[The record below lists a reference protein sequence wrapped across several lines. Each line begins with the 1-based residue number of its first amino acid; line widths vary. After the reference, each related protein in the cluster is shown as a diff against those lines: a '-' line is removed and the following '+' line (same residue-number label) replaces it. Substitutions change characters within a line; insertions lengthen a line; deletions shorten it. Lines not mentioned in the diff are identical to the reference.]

1 MALRFGTDGV
11 RARADTVFTES
22 VVRALGHAAAGHLGA
37 DIIVIG
43 HDTRASG
50 EALSRALAEGFLEGG
65 VEVRQLGMAPTPAVA
80 HVAAADGIAGAVVSA
95 SHNPWTDNGVKLFA
109 AGGHKL
115 DDAAQVE
122 LQASWDETPGLDA
135 SGRAVPE
142 PASDGR
148 WVEAVAS
155 SVDVGALVGLTLVV
169 DCAHGAMST
178 VAPAVLERLGAEV
191 TVLNATPDGRNINHL
206 CGSMHPEGLQR
217 AVVDAG
223 ADAGLAFDGD
233 GDRVVAVGAD
243 GTLLDGDHLL
253 AACGIDLHGRGLL
266 ADDTVVGTVMA
277 NLGLRL
283 AFGACGISFHET
295 AVGDRYVLE
304 ALEANGWT
312 LGGEQSGHLI
322 FRHLATTGDG
332 LLAGIQALDAAR
344 RRGRTLGEW
353 TTELLVKVPQV
364 LRAVA
369 VEGSGETVVE
379 AMADDIATTAD
390 LLGDEGRVVVR
401 PSGTESVVRVMVEAL
416 DAELA
421 RKLADEL
428 CATAQRTAERD
439 AGSSQG

>member
-11 RARADTVFTES
+11 RARADTVLTES
-22 VVRALGHAAAGHLGA
+22 VVRALGRAAAGQLGA
-37 DIIVIG
+37 DVVVIG

-80 HVAAADGIAGAVVSA
+80 HAAAVDGIAGAVVSG

-142 PASDGR
+142 PVSDDR
-148 WVEAVAS
+148 WAEAVAS
-155 SVDVGALVGLTLVV
+155 SVDAGALVGLALVV

-178 VAPAVLERLGAEV
+178 VAPVVLERLGAEV

-233 GDRVVAVGAD
+233 GDRVAAVGAD
-243 GTLLDGDHLL
+243 GVLLDGDHLL
-253 AACGIDLHGRGLL
+253 AACGIDLHERGLL

-277 NLGLRL
+277 NLGLRR

-353 TTELLVKVPQV
+353 ATELVVKAPQV

-379 AMADDIATTAD
+379 AMADDIATAGD

-421 RKLADEL
+421 RRLADEL
-428 CATAQRTAERD
+428 CAAAQRIAGRD
-439 AGSSQG
+439 AGSPQG

>member
-11 RARADTVFTES
+11 RARADTVLTES
-22 VVRALGHAAAGHLGA
+22 VVRALGRAAAGQLGA
-37 DIIVIG
+37 DVVVIG

-80 HVAAADGIAGAVVSA
+80 HAAAVDGIAGAVVSG

-122 LQASWDETPGLDA
+122 LQASWDETPSLDA
-135 SGRAVPE
+135 SGRAMPE
-142 PASDGR
+142 PVSDDR
-148 WVEAVAS
+148 WAEAVAS
-155 SVDVGALVGLTLVV
+155 SVDAGALVGLALVV

-178 VAPAVLERLGAEV
+178 VAPVVLERLGAEV

-243 GTLLDGDHLL
+243 GALLDGDHLL
-253 AACGIDLHGRGLL
+253 AASGIDLHERGLL

-277 NLGLRL
+277 NLGLRR

-353 TTELLVKVPQV
+353 TTELVVKAPQV

-369 VEGSGETVVE
+369 VEGSGEMVVE
-379 AMADDIATTAD
+379 AMADDIATAAD

-421 RKLADEL
+421 RRLADEL
-428 CATAQRTAERD
+428 CVAAQRTAGRD
-439 AGSSQG
+439 AGSPQG

>member
-11 RARADTVFTES
+11 RARADTVLTES
-22 VVRALGHAAAGHLGA
+22 VVRALGRAAAGQLGA
-37 DIIVIG
+37 DVVVIG

-80 HVAAADGIAGAVVSA
+80 HAAAVDGIAGAVVSG

-142 PASDGR
+142 PVSDDR
-148 WVEAVAS
+148 WAEAVAS
-155 SVDVGALVGLTLVV
+155 SVDAGALVGLALVV

-178 VAPAVLERLGAEV
+178 VAPVVLERLGAEV

-233 GDRVVAVGAD
+233 GDRVAAVGAD
-243 GTLLDGDHLL
+243 GVLLDGDHLL
-253 AACGIDLHGRGLL
+253 AACGIDLHERGLL
-266 ADDTVVGTVMA
+266 VDDTVVGTVMA
-277 NLGLRL
+277 NLGLRR

-353 TTELLVKVPQV
+353 TTELVVKAPQV

-379 AMADDIATTAD
+379 AMVDDIATAGD

-421 RKLADEL
+421 RRLADEL
-428 CATAQRTAERD
+428 CAAAQRIAGRD
-439 AGSSQG
+439 AGSPQG

>member
-11 RARADTVFTES
+11 RARADTVLTES
-22 VVRALGHAAAGHLGA
+22 VVRALGRAAAGQLGA
-37 DIIVIG
+37 DVVVIG

-80 HVAAADGIAGAVVSA
+80 HAAAVDGIAGAVVSG

-142 PASDGR
+142 PVSDDR
-148 WVEAVAS
+148 WAEAVAS
-155 SVDVGALVGLTLVV
+155 SVDAGALVGLALVV

-178 VAPAVLERLGAEV
+178 VAPVVLERLGAEV

-233 GDRVVAVGAD
+233 GDRVAAVGAD
-243 GTLLDGDHLL
+243 GVLLDGDHLL
-253 AACGIDLHGRGLL
+253 AACGIDLHERGLL

-277 NLGLRL
+277 NLGLRR

-353 TTELLVKVPQV
+353 TTELVVKAPQV

-379 AMADDIATTAD
+379 AMVDDIATAGD

-421 RKLADEL
+421 RRLADEL
-428 CATAQRTAERD
+428 CAAAQRIAGRD
-439 AGSSQG
+439 AGSPQG

>member
-11 RARADTVFTES
+11 RARADTVLTES
-22 VVRALGHAAAGHLGA
+22 VVRALGRAAAGQLGA
-37 DIIVIG
+37 DVVVIG

-80 HVAAADGIAGAVVSA
+80 HAAAVDGIAGAVVSG

-142 PASDGR
+142 PVSDDR
-148 WVEAVAS
+148 WAEAVAS
-155 SVDVGALVGLTLVV
+155 SVDAGALVGLALVV

-178 VAPAVLERLGAEV
+178 VAPVVLERLGAEV

-233 GDRVVAVGAD
+233 GDRVAAVGAD
-243 GTLLDGDHLL
+243 GVLLDGDHLL
-253 AACGIDLHGRGLL
+253 AACGIDLHQRGIL

-277 NLGLRL
+277 NHGLR
-283 AFGACGISFHET
+283 GAVGISFHET

-353 TTELLVKVPQV
+353 TTELVVKAPQV

-369 VEGSGETVVE
+369 VEGSGEMVVE
-379 AMADDIATTAD
+379 AMADDIATAGD

-421 RKLADEL
+421 RRLADEL
-428 CATAQRTAERD
+428 CAAAQRTAGRD
-439 AGSSQG
+439 AGSPQG

>member
-11 RARADTVFTES
+11 RARADTVLTES
-22 VVRALGHAAAGHLGA
+22 VVRALGRAAAGQLGA
-37 DIIVIG
+37 DVVVIG

-80 HVAAADGIAGAVVSA
+80 HAAAVDGIAGAVVSG

-142 PASDGR
+142 PVSDDR
-148 WVEAVAS
+148 WAEAVAS
-155 SVDVGALVGLTLVV
+155 SVDAGALVGLALVV

-178 VAPAVLERLGAEV
+178 VAPVVLEHLGAEV

-233 GDRVVAVGAD
+233 GDRVAAVGAD
-243 GTLLDGDHLL
+243 GALLDGDHLL
-253 AACGIDLHGRGLL
+253 AACGIDLHERGLL

-277 NLGLRL
+277 NLGLRR

-353 TTELLVKVPQV
+353 ATELVLKAPQV

-369 VEGSGETVVE
+369 VEGSGEMVVE
-379 AMADDIATTAD
+379 AMADDIATAAD

-421 RKLADEL
+421 RRLADEL
-428 CATAQRTAERD
+428 CVAAQRTAGRD
-439 AGSSQG
+439 AGSPQG

>member
-11 RARADTVFTES
+11 RARADTVLTES
-22 VVRALGHAAAGHLGA
+22 VVRALGRAAAGQLGA
-37 DIIVIG
+37 DVVVIG

-80 HVAAADGIAGAVVSA
+80 HAAAVDGIAGAVVSG

-122 LQASWDETPGLDA
+122 LQASWDETPSLDA
-135 SGRAVPE
+135 SGRAMPE
-142 PASDGR
+142 PVSDDR
-148 WVEAVAS
+148 WAEAVAS
-155 SVDVGALVGLTLVV
+155 SVDAGALVGLALVV

-178 VAPAVLERLGAEV
+178 VAPVVLERLGAEV

-206 CGSMHPEGLQR
+206 CGSMHPEGLQQ

-243 GTLLDGDHLL
+243 GALLDGDHLL
-253 AACGIDLHGRGLL
+253 AASGIDLHERGLL

-277 NLGLRL
+277 NLGLRR
-283 AFGACGISFHET
+283 AFSACGISFHET

-344 RRGRTLGEW
+344 RRGRTLGAW
-353 TTELLVKVPQV
+353 TTELVVKAPQV

-369 VEGSGETVVE
+369 VEGSGEMVVE
-379 AMADDIATTAD
+379 AMADDIATAAD

-421 RKLADEL
+421 RRLADEL
-428 CATAQRTAERD
+428 CVAAQRTAGRD
-439 AGSSQG
+439 AGSPQG

>member
-37 DIIVIG
+37 DIVVIG

-148 WVEAVAS
+148 WAEAVAS

-233 GDRVVAVGAD
+233 GDRGVAVGAD

-253 AACGIDLHGRGLL
+253 AACGIDLHERGLL

-277 NLGLRL
+277 NLGLRR
-283 AFGACGISFHET
+283 AFGACGISFHEP

-353 TTELLVKVPQV
+353 TTELVVKAPQV

-421 RKLADEL
+421 RRLADEL

-439 AGSSQG
+439 AGSSRG

>member
-11 RARADTVFTES
+11 RARADTVLTES
-22 VVRALGHAAAGHLGA
+22 VVRALGRAAAGQLGA
-37 DIIVIG
+37 DVVVIG

-80 HVAAADGIAGAVVSA
+80 HAAAVDGIAGAVVSG

-142 PASDGR
+142 PVSDDR
-148 WVEAVAS
+148 WAEAVAS
-155 SVDVGALVGLTLVV
+155 SVDAGALVGLALVV

-178 VAPAVLERLGAEV
+178 VAPVVLEHLGAEV

-233 GDRVVAVGAD
+233 GDRVAAVGAD
-243 GTLLDGDHLL
+243 GALLDGDHLL
-253 AACGIDLHGRGLL
+253 AACGIDLHERGLL

-277 NLGLRL
+277 NLGLRR

-353 TTELLVKVPQV
+353 ATELVVKAPQV

-369 VEGSGETVVE
+369 VEGSGEMVVE
-379 AMADDIATTAD
+379 AMADDIATAVD

-421 RKLADEL
+421 RRLADKL
-428 CATAQRTAERD
+428 CVAAQRTAGRD
-439 AGSSQG
+439 AGSPQG

>member
-11 RARADTVFTES
+11 RARADTVLTES
-22 VVRALGHAAAGHLGA
+22 VVRALGRAAAGQLGA
-37 DIIVIG
+37 DVVVIG

-80 HVAAADGIAGAVVSA
+80 HAAAVDGIAGAVVSG

-142 PASDGR
+142 PVSDDR
-148 WVEAVAS
+148 WAEAVAS
-155 SVDVGALVGLTLVV
+155 SVDAGALVGLALVV

-178 VAPAVLERLGAEV
+178 VAPVVLEHLGAEV

-233 GDRVVAVGAD
+233 GDRVAAVGAD
-243 GTLLDGDHLL
+243 GALLDGDHLL
-253 AACGIDLHGRGLL
+253 AACGIDLHERGLL

-277 NLGLRL
+277 NLGLRR

-353 TTELLVKVPQV
+353 TTELVVKAPQV

-369 VEGSGETVVE
+369 VEGSGEMVVE
-379 AMADDIATTAD
+379 AMADDIATAGD

-416 DAELA
+416 DAELV
-421 RKLADEL
+421 RRLADQL
-428 CATAQRTAERD
+428 CAAAQRTAGRD
-439 AGSSQG
+439 AGSPQG

>member
-11 RARADTVFTES
+11 RARADTVLTES
-22 VVRALGHAAAGHLGA
+22 VVRALGRAAAGQLGA
-37 DIIVIG
+37 DVVVIG

-80 HVAAADGIAGAVVSA
+80 HAAAVDGIAGAVVSG

-142 PASDGR
+142 PVSDDR
-148 WVEAVAS
+148 WAEAVAS
-155 SVDVGALVGLTLVV
+155 SVDAGALVGLALVV

-178 VAPAVLERLGAEV
+178 VAPVVLERLGAEV

-233 GDRVVAVGAD
+233 GDRVAAVGAD
-243 GTLLDGDHLL
+243 GVLLDGDHLL
-253 AACGIDLHGRGLL
+253 AACGIDLHERGLL

-277 NLGLRL
+277 NLGLRR

-353 TTELLVKVPQV
+353 ATELVVKAPQV

-369 VEGSGETVVE
+369 VEGSGEMVVE
-379 AMADDIATTAD
+379 AMADDIATAGD

-421 RKLADEL
+421 RRLADEL
-428 CATAQRTAERD
+428 CAAAQRTAGRD
-439 AGSSQG
+439 AGSPQG

>member
-11 RARADTVFTES
+11 RARADTVLTES
-22 VVRALGHAAAGHLGA
+22 VVRALGRAAAGQLGA
-37 DIIVIG
+37 DVVVIG

-80 HVAAADGIAGAVVSA
+80 HAAAVDGIAGAVVSG

-135 SGRAVPE
+135 SGRAMPE
-142 PASDGR
+142 PVSDDR
-148 WVEAVAS
+148 WAEAVAS
-155 SVDVGALVGLTLVV
+155 SVDAGALVGLALVV

-178 VAPAVLERLGAEV
+178 VAPVVLERLGAEV

-233 GDRVVAVGAD
+233 GDRVAAVGAD
-243 GTLLDGDHLL
+243 GVLLDGDHLL
-253 AACGIDLHGRGLL
+253 AACGIDLHERGLL

-277 NLGLRL
+277 NLGLRR

-353 TTELLVKVPQV
+353 TTELVVKAPQV

-369 VEGSGETVVE
+369 VEGSGEMVVE
-379 AMADDIATTAD
+379 AMADDIATAGD

-421 RKLADEL
+421 RRLADEL
-428 CATAQRTAERD
+428 CAAAQRTAGRD
-439 AGSSQG
+439 ADSPQG

>member
-1 MALRFGTDGV
+1 MALRVGTDGD
-11 RARADTVFTES
+11 RARADTVLTES
-22 VVRALGHAAAGHLGA
+22 VVRALGRAAAGQLGA
-37 DIIVIG
+37 DVVVIG

-80 HVAAADGIAGAVVSA
+80 HAAAVDGIAGAVVSG

-142 PASDGR
+142 PVSDDR
-148 WVEAVAS
+148 WAEAVAS
-155 SVDVGALVGLTLVV
+155 SVDAGALVGLALVV

-178 VAPAVLERLGAEV
+178 VAPVVLEHLGAEV

-233 GDRVVAVGAD
+233 GDRVAAVGAD
-243 GTLLDGDHLL
+243 GALLDGDHLL
-253 AACGIDLHGRGLL
+253 AACGIDLHERGLL
-266 ADDTVVGTVMA
+266 ADDTVVGTIMA
-277 NLGLRL
+277 NLGLRR

-353 TTELLVKVPQV
+353 ATELVVKAPQV

-369 VEGSGETVVE
+369 VEGSGEMVVE
-379 AMADDIATTAD
+379 AMADDIATAGD

-421 RKLADEL
+421 RRLADEL
-428 CATAQRTAERD
+428 CAAAQRIAGRD
-439 AGSSQG
+439 AGSPQG

>member
-11 RARADTVFTES
+11 RARADTVLTES
-22 VVRALGHAAAGHLGA
+22 VVRALGRAAAGQLGA
-37 DIIVIG
+37 DVVVIG

-80 HVAAADGIAGAVVSA
+80 HAAAVDGIAGAVVSG

-135 SGRAVPE
+135 SGRAMPE
-142 PASDGR
+142 PVSDDR
-148 WVEAVAS
+148 WAEAVAS
-155 SVDVGALVGLTLVV
+155 SVDAGALVGLALVV

-178 VAPAVLERLGAEV
+178 VAPVVLERLGAEV

-233 GDRVVAVGAD
+233 GDRVAAVGAD
-243 GTLLDGDHLL
+243 GVLLDGDHLL
-253 AACGIDLHGRGLL
+253 AACGIDLHERGLL

-277 NLGLRL
+277 NLGLRR

-353 TTELLVKVPQV
+353 TTELVVKAPQV

-369 VEGSGETVVE
+369 VEGSGEMVVE
-379 AMADDIATTAD
+379 AMADDIATAGD

-421 RKLADEL
+421 RRLADEL
-428 CATAQRTAERD
+428 CAAAQRTAGRD
-439 AGSSQG
+439 AGSPQG

>member
-11 RARADTVFTES
+11 RARADTVLTES
-22 VVRALGHAAAGHLGA
+22 VVRALGRAAAGQLGA
-37 DIIVIG
+37 DVVVIG

-80 HVAAADGIAGAVVSA
+80 HAAAVDGIAGAVVSG

-142 PASDGR
+142 PVSDDR
-148 WVEAVAS
+148 WAEAVAS
-155 SVDVGALVGLTLVV
+155 SVDAGALVGLALVV

-178 VAPAVLERLGAEV
+178 VAPVVLEHLGAEV

-233 GDRVVAVGAD
+233 GDRVVAVGSD
-243 GTLLDGDHLL
+243 GALLDGDHLL
-253 AACGIDLHGRGLL
+253 AACGIDLHERGLL

-277 NLGLRL
+277 NLGLRR

-353 TTELLVKVPQV
+353 ATELVVKAPQV

-369 VEGSGETVVE
+369 VEGSGEMVVE
-379 AMADDIATTAD
+379 AMADDIATAGD

-421 RKLADEL
+421 RRLADEL
-428 CATAQRTAERD
+428 CAAAQRIAGRD
-439 AGSSQG
+439 AGSPQG

>member
-11 RARADTVFTES
+11 RARADTVLTES
-22 VVRALGHAAAGHLGA
+22 VVRALGRAAAGQLGA
-37 DIIVIG
+37 DVVVIG

-50 EALSRALAEGFLEGG
+50 EALARALAEGFLEGG

-80 HVAAADGIAGAVVSA
+80 HAAAVDGIAGAVVSG

-148 WVEAVAS
+148 WAEAVAS

-233 GDRVVAVGAD
+233 GDRVAAVGAD
-243 GTLLDGDHLL
+243 GALLDGDHLL
-253 AACGIDLHGRGLL
+253 AACGIDLHERGLL

-277 NLGLRL
+277 NLGLRR

-344 RRGRTLGEW
+344 RRGRTLGAW
-353 TTELLVKVPQV
+353 TTELVVKAPQV

-369 VEGSGETVVE
+369 VEGSGEMVVE
-379 AMADDIATTAD
+379 AMADDIATAVD

-421 RKLADEL
+421 RRLADEL
-428 CATAQRTAERD
+428 CVAAQRTAGRD
-439 AGSSQG
+439 AGSPHG

>member
-11 RARADTVFTES
+11 RARADTVLTES
-22 VVRALGHAAAGHLGA
+22 VVRALGRAAAGQLGA
-37 DIIVIG
+37 DVVVIG

-80 HVAAADGIAGAVVSA
+80 HAAAVDGIAGAVVSG

-122 LQASWDETPGLDA
+122 LQASWDETPSLDA
-135 SGRAVPE
+135 SGRAMPE
-142 PASDGR
+142 PVSDDR
-148 WVEAVAS
+148 WAEAVAS
-155 SVDVGALVGLTLVV
+155 SVDAGALVGLALVV

-178 VAPAVLERLGAEV
+178 VAPVVLERLGAEV

-206 CGSMHPEGLQR
+206 CGSMHPEGLQQ

-243 GTLLDGDHLL
+243 GALLDGDHLL
-253 AACGIDLHGRGLL
+253 AASGIDLHERGLL

-277 NLGLRL
+277 NLGLRR
-283 AFGACGISFHET
+283 AFSACGISFHET

-344 RRGRTLGEW
+344 RRGRTLGAW
-353 TTELLVKVPQV
+353 TTELVVKAPQV

-369 VEGSGETVVE
+369 VEGSGEMVVE
-379 AMADDIATTAD
+379 AMADDIATAVD

-421 RKLADEL
+421 RRLADEL
-428 CATAQRTAERD
+428 CVAAQRTAGRD
-439 AGSSQG
+439 AGSPQG

>member
-11 RARADTVFTES
+11 RARADTVLTES
-22 VVRALGHAAAGHLGA
+22 VVRALGRAAAGQLGA
-37 DIIVIG
+37 DVVVIG

-80 HVAAADGIAGAVVSA
+80 HAAAVDGIAGAVVSG

-142 PASDGR
+142 PVSDDR
-148 WVEAVAS
+148 WAEAVAS
-155 SVDVGALVGLTLVV
+155 SVDAGALVGLALVV

-178 VAPAVLERLGAEV
+178 VAPVVLERLGAEV

-233 GDRVVAVGAD
+233 GDRVAAVGAD
-243 GTLLDGDHLL
+243 GVLLDGDHLL
-253 AACGIDLHGRGLL
+253 AACGIDLHERGLL
-266 ADDTVVGTVMA
+266 VDDTVVGTVMA
-277 NLGLRL
+277 NLGLRR

-353 TTELLVKVPQV
+353 TTELVVKAPQV

-369 VEGSGETVVE
+369 VEGSGEMVVE
-379 AMADDIATTAD
+379 AMADDIATAGD

-421 RKLADEL
+421 RRLADEL
-428 CATAQRTAERD
+428 CAAAQRIAGRD
-439 AGSSQG
+439 AGSPQG

>member
-11 RARADTVFTES
+11 RARADTVLTES
-22 VVRALGHAAAGHLGA
+22 VVRALGRAAAGQLGA
-37 DIIVIG
+37 DVVVIG

-80 HVAAADGIAGAVVSA
+80 HAAAVDGIAGAVVSG

-135 SGRAVPE
+135 SGRAMPE
-142 PASDGR
+142 PVSDDR
-148 WVEAVAS
+148 WAEAVAS
-155 SVDVGALVGLTLVV
+155 SVDAGALVGLALVV

-178 VAPAVLERLGAEV
+178 VAPVVLERLGAEV

-233 GDRVVAVGAD
+233 GDRVAAVGAD
-243 GTLLDGDHLL
+243 GVLLDGDHLL
-253 AACGIDLHGRGLL
+253 AACGIDLHERGLL

-277 NLGLRL
+277 NLGLRR

-353 TTELLVKVPQV
+353 TTELVVKAPQV

-369 VEGSGETVVE
+369 VEGSGEMVVE
-379 AMADDIATTAD
+379 AMADDIATAGD

-421 RKLADEL
+421 HRLADEL
-428 CATAQRTAERD
+428 CAAAQRTAGRD
-439 AGSSQG
+439 AGSPQG

>member
-11 RARADTVFTES
+11 RARADTVLTES
-22 VVRALGHAAAGHLGA
+22 VVRALGRAAAGQLGA
-37 DIIVIG
+37 DVVVIG

-80 HVAAADGIAGAVVSA
+80 HAAAVDGIAGAVVSG

-142 PASDGR
+142 PVSDDR
-148 WVEAVAS
+148 WAEAVAS
-155 SVDVGALVGLTLVV
+155 SVDAGALVGLALVV

-178 VAPAVLERLGAEV
+178 VAPVVLEHLGAEV

-233 GDRVVAVGAD
+233 GDRVAAVGAD
-243 GTLLDGDHLL
+243 GALLDGDHLL
-253 AACGIDLHGRGLL
+253 AACGIDLHERGLL

-277 NLGLRL
+277 NLGLRR

-353 TTELLVKVPQV
+353 TTELVVKAPQV

-369 VEGSGETVVE
+369 VEGSGEMVVE
-379 AMADDIATTAD
+379 AMADDIATAGD

-421 RKLADEL
+421 RRLADEL
-428 CATAQRTAERD
+428 CAAAQRIAGRD
-439 AGSSQG
+439 AGSPQG

>member
-11 RARADTVFTES
+11 RARADTVLTES
-22 VVRALGHAAAGHLGA
+22 VVRALGRAAAGQLGA
-37 DIIVIG
+37 DVVVIG

-80 HVAAADGIAGAVVSA
+80 HAAAVDGIAGAVVSG

-135 SGRAVPE
+135 SGRAMPE
-142 PASDGR
+142 PVSDDR
-148 WVEAVAS
+148 WAEAVAS
-155 SVDVGALVGLTLVV
+155 SVDAGALVGLALVV

-178 VAPAVLERLGAEV
+178 VAPVVLERLGAEV

-233 GDRVVAVGAD
+233 GDRVAAVGAD
-243 GTLLDGDHLL
+243 GVLLDGDHLL
-253 AACGIDLHGRGLL
+253 AACGIDLHERGLL

-277 NLGLRL
+277 NLGLRR

-353 TTELLVKVPQV
+353 TTELVVKAPQV

-369 VEGSGETVVE
+369 VEGSGEMVVE
-379 AMADDIATTAD
+379 AMADDIATAGD

-421 RKLADEL
+421 HRLADEL
-428 CATAQRTAERD
+428 CVAAQRTAGRD
-439 AGSSQG
+439 AGSPQG

>member
-11 RARADTVFTES
+11 RARADTVLTES
-22 VVRALGHAAAGHLGA
+22 VVRALGRAAAGQLGA
-37 DIIVIG
+37 DVVVIG

-80 HVAAADGIAGAVVSA
+80 HAAAVDGIAGAVVSG
-95 SHNPWTDNGVKLFA
+95 SHHPWTDNGVKLFA

-135 SGRAVPE
+135 SGRAMPE
-142 PASDGR
+142 PVSDDR
-148 WVEAVAS
+148 WAEAVAS
-155 SVDVGALVGLTLVV
+155 SVDAGALGGLALVV

-178 VAPAVLERLGAEV
+178 VAPVVLERLGAEV

-233 GDRVVAVGAD
+233 GDRVAAVGAD
-243 GTLLDGDHLL
+243 GVLLDGDHLL
-253 AACGIDLHGRGLL
+253 AACGIDLHERGLL

-277 NLGLRL
+277 NLGLRR

-353 TTELLVKVPQV
+353 TTELVVKAPQV

-369 VEGSGETVVE
+369 VEGSGEMVVE
-379 AMADDIATTAD
+379 AMADDIATAGD

-421 RKLADEL
+421 QRLADEL
-428 CATAQRTAERD
+428 CAAAQRAAGRD
-439 AGSSQG
+439 ADSPQG

>member
-11 RARADTVFTES
+11 RARADTVLTES
-22 VVRALGHAAAGHLGA
+22 VVRALGRAAAGQLGA
-37 DIIVIG
+37 DIVVIG

-80 HVAAADGIAGAVVSA
+80 HAAAVDGIAGAVVSG

-142 PASDGR
+142 PVSDDR
-148 WVEAVAS
+148 WAEAVAS
-155 SVDVGALVGLTLVV
+155 SVDAGALVGLALVV

-178 VAPAVLERLGAEV
+178 VAPVVLEHLGAEV

-233 GDRVVAVGAD
+233 GDRVVAVGSD
-243 GTLLDGDHLL
+243 GALLDGDHLL
-253 AACGIDLHGRGLL
+253 AACGVDLHERGLL

-277 NLGLRL
+277 NLGLRR

-353 TTELLVKVPQV
+353 ATELVVKAPQV

-369 VEGSGETVVE
+369 VEGSGEMVVE
-379 AMADDIATTAD
+379 AMADDIATAGD

-421 RKLADEL
+421 RRLADEL
-428 CATAQRTAERD
+428 CAAAQRIAGRD
-439 AGSSQG
+439 AGSPQG

>member
-11 RARADTVFTES
+11 RARADTVLTES
-22 VVRALGHAAAGHLGA
+22 VVRALGRAAAGQLGA
-37 DIIVIG
+37 DVVVIG

-80 HVAAADGIAGAVVSA
+80 HAAAVDGIAGAVVSG

-135 SGRAVPE
+135 SGHAVPE
-142 PASDGR
+142 PVSDDR
-148 WVEAVAS
+148 WAEAVAS
-155 SVDVGALVGLTLVV
+155 SVDAGALVGLALVV

-178 VAPAVLERLGAEV
+178 VAPVVLERLGAEV

-206 CGSMHPEGLQR
+206 CGSMHPEGLQQ

-223 ADAGLAFDGD
+223 AEAGRAFDGD

-243 GTLLDGDHLL
+243 GALLDGAHLL
-253 AACGIDLHGRGLL
+253 AASGIDLHERGLL

-277 NLGLRL
+277 NLGLRR
-283 AFGACGISFHET
+283 AFSACGISFHET

-344 RRGRTLGEW
+344 RRGRTLGAW
-353 TTELLVKVPQV
+353 TTELVVKAPQV

-369 VEGSGETVVE
+369 VEGSGEMVVE
-379 AMADDIATTAD
+379 AMADDIATAAD

-421 RKLADEL
+421 RRLADEL
-428 CATAQRTAERD
+428 CVAAQRTAGRD
-439 AGSSQG
+439 AGSPQG

>member
-11 RARADTVFTES
+11 RARADTVLTES
-22 VVRALGHAAAGHLGA
+22 VVRALGRAAAGQLGA
-37 DIIVIG
+37 DVVVIG

-80 HVAAADGIAGAVVSA
+80 HAAAVDGIAGAVVSG

-142 PASDGR
+142 PVSDDR
-148 WVEAVAS
+148 WAEAVAS
-155 SVDVGALVGLTLVV
+155 SVDAGALVGLALVV

-178 VAPAVLERLGAEV
+178 VAPVVLEHLGAEV

-233 GDRVVAVGAD
+233 GDRVAAVGAD
-243 GTLLDGDHLL
+243 GALLDGDHLL
-253 AACGIDLHGRGLL
+253 AACGIDLHERGLL

-277 NLGLRL
+277 NLGLRR

-353 TTELLVKVPQV
+353 ATELVVKAPQV

-369 VEGSGETVVE
+369 VEGSGEMVVE
-379 AMADDIATTAD
+379 AMADDIATAGD

-416 DAELA
+416 DAELV
-421 RKLADEL
+421 RRLADQL
-428 CATAQRTAERD
+428 CAAAQRTAGRD
-439 AGSSQG
+439 AGSPQG

>member
-11 RARADTVFTES
+11 RARADTVLTES
-22 VVRALGHAAAGHLGA
+22 VVRALGRAAAGQLGA
-37 DIIVIG
+37 DVVVIG

-80 HVAAADGIAGAVVSA
+80 HAAAVDGIAGAVVSG

-122 LQASWDETPGLDA
+122 LQASWDETPSLDA
-135 SGRAVPE
+135 SGRAMPE
-142 PASDGR
+142 PVSDDR
-148 WVEAVAS
+148 WAEAVAS
-155 SVDVGALVGLTLVV
+155 SVDAGALVGLALVV

-178 VAPAVLERLGAEV
+178 VAPVVLERLGAEV

-206 CGSMHPEGLQR
+206 CGSMHPEGLQQ

-243 GTLLDGDHLL
+243 GALLDGDHLL
-253 AACGIDLHGRGLL
+253 AASGIDLHERGLL

-277 NLGLRL
+277 NLGLRR

-344 RRGRTLGEW
+344 RRGRALGAW
-353 TTELLVKVPQV
+353 TTELVVKAPQV

-369 VEGSGETVVE
+369 VEGSGEMVVE
-379 AMADDIATTAD
+379 AMADDIGTAGD

-421 RKLADEL
+421 RRLADEL
-428 CATAQRTAERD
+428 CVAAQRTAGRD
-439 AGSSQG
+439 AGSPQG

>member
-11 RARADTVFTES
+11 RARADTVLTEW
-22 VVRALGHAAAGHLGA
+22 VVRALGRAAAGQLGA
-37 DIIVIG
+37 DVVVIG

-80 HVAAADGIAGAVVSA
+80 HAAAVDGIAGAVVSG

-135 SGRAVPE
+135 SGRAMPE
-142 PASDGR
+142 AVSDDR
-148 WVEAVAS
+148 WAEAVAS
-155 SVDVGALVGLTLVV
+155 SVDAGALVGLALVV

-178 VAPAVLERLGAEV
+178 VAPVVLERLGAEV

-206 CGSMHPEGLQR
+206 CGSMHPEGLQQ

-243 GTLLDGDHLL
+243 GALLDGDHLL
-253 AACGIDLHGRGLL
+253 AASGIDLHERGLL

-277 NLGLRL
+277 NLGLRR
-283 AFGACGISFHET
+283 AFSACGISFHET

-344 RRGRTLGEW
+344 RRGRTLGAW
-353 TTELLVKVPQV
+353 TTELVVKAPQV

-369 VEGSGETVVE
+369 VEGSGEMVVE
-379 AMADDIATTAD
+379 AMADDIATAVD

-421 RKLADEL
+421 RRLADEL
-428 CATAQRTAERD
+428 CVAAQRTAGRD
-439 AGSSQG
+439 AGSPHG

>member
-1 MALRFGTDGV
+1 VL
-11 RARADTVFTES
+11 TES
-22 VVRALGHAAAGHLGA
+22 VVRALGRAAAGQLGA
-37 DIIVIG
+37 DVVVIG

-80 HVAAADGIAGAVVSA
+80 HAAAVDGIAGAVVSG

-142 PASDGR
+142 PVSDDR
-148 WVEAVAS
+148 WAEAVAS
-155 SVDVGALVGLTLVV
+155 SVDAGALVGLALVV

-178 VAPAVLERLGAEV
+178 VAPVVLERLGAEV

-233 GDRVVAVGAD
+233 GDRVAAVGAD
-243 GTLLDGDHLL
+243 GVLLDGDHLL
-253 AACGIDLHGRGLL
+253 AACGIDLHERGLL

-277 NLGLRL
+277 NLGLRR

-353 TTELLVKVPQV
+353 TTELVVKAPQV

-369 VEGSGETVVE
+369 VEGSGEMVVE
-379 AMADDIATTAD
+379 AMADDIATAGD

-421 RKLADEL
+421 HRLADEL
-428 CATAQRTAERD
+428 CVAAQRTAGRD
-439 AGSSQG
+439 AGSPQG

>member
-11 RARADTVFTES
+11 RARADTVLTES
-22 VVRALGHAAAGHLGA
+22 VVRALGRAAAGQLGA
-37 DIIVIG
+37 DVVVIG

-80 HVAAADGIAGAVVSA
+80 HAAAVDGIAGAVVSG

-142 PASDGR
+142 PVSDDR
-148 WVEAVAS
+148 WAEAVAS
-155 SVDVGALVGLTLVV
+155 SVDAGALVGLALVV

-178 VAPAVLERLGAEV
+178 VAPVVLERLGAEV

-223 ADAGLAFDGD
+223 ADAGLAFDGA
-233 GDRVVAVGAD
+233 GDRVAAVGAD
-243 GTLLDGDHLL
+243 GVLLDGAHLL
-253 AACGIDLHGRGLL
+253 AACGIDLHERGLL
-266 ADDTVVGTVMA
+266 ADDPVVGTVMA
-277 NLGLRL
+277 NLGLRR

-353 TTELLVKVPQV
+353 TTELVVKAPQV

-369 VEGSGETVVE
+369 VEGSGEMVVE
-379 AMADDIATTAD
+379 AMADDIATAGD

-421 RKLADEL
+421 RRLADEL
-428 CATAQRTAERD
+428 CAAAQRTAGRD
-439 AGSSQG
+439 AGSPQG

>member
-11 RARADTVFTES
+11 RARADTVLTES
-22 VVRALGHAAAGHLGA
+22 VVRALGRAAAGQLGA
-37 DIIVIG
+37 DVVVIG

-80 HVAAADGIAGAVVSA
+80 HAAAVDGIAGAVVSG

-135 SGRAVPE
+135 SGRAMPE
-142 PASDGR
+142 PVSDDR
-148 WVEAVAS
+148 WAEAVAS
-155 SVDVGALVGLTLVV
+155 SVDAGALVGLALVV

-178 VAPAVLERLGAEV
+178 VAPVVLERLGAEV

-206 CGSMHPEGLQR
+206 CGSMHPEGLQQ

-243 GTLLDGDHLL
+243 GALLDGAHHL
-253 AACGIDLHGRGLL
+253 AASGIDLHERGLL

-277 NLGLRL
+277 NLGLRR

-344 RRGRTLGEW
+344 RRGRTLGAW
-353 TTELLVKVPQV
+353 TTELVVKAPQV

-369 VEGSGETVVE
+369 VEGSGEMVVE
-379 AMADDIATTAD
+379 AMADDIATAAD

-421 RKLADEL
+421 RRLADEL
-428 CATAQRTAERD
+428 CVAAQRTAGRD
-439 AGSSQG
+439 AGSPQG

>member
-11 RARADTVFTES
+11 RARADTVLTES
-22 VVRALGHAAAGHLGA
+22 VVRALGRAAAGQLGA
-37 DIIVIG
+37 DVVVIG

-80 HVAAADGIAGAVVSA
+80 HAAAVDGIAGAVVSG

-135 SGRAVPE
+135 SGRAMPE
-142 PASDGR
+142 PVSDDR
-148 WVEAVAS
+148 WAEAVAS
-155 SVDVGALVGLTLVV
+155 SVDAGALVGLALVV

-178 VAPAVLERLGAEV
+178 VAPVVLERLGAEV

-206 CGSMHPEGLQR
+206 CGSMHPEGLQQ

-233 GDRVVAVGAD
+233 GDRVAAVGAD
-243 GTLLDGDHLL
+243 GVLLDGDHLL
-253 AACGIDLHGRGLL
+253 AACGIDLHERGLL

-277 NLGLRL
+277 NLGLRR
-283 AFGACGISFHET
+283 AFSACGISFHET

-344 RRGRTLGEW
+344 RRGRTLGAW
-353 TTELLVKVPQV
+353 TTELVVKAPQV

-369 VEGSGETVVE
+369 VEGSGEMVVE
-379 AMADDIATTAD
+379 AMADDIATAGD

-421 RKLADEL
+421 RRLADEL
-428 CATAQRTAERD
+428 CAAAQRTAGRD
-439 AGSSQG
+439 AGSPQG

>member
-11 RARADTVFTES
+11 RARADTVLTES
-22 VVRALGHAAAGHLGA
+22 VVRALGRAAAGQLGA
-37 DIIVIG
+37 DVVVIG

-80 HVAAADGIAGAVVSA
+80 HAAAVDGIAGAVVSG

-142 PASDGR
+142 PVSDDR
-148 WVEAVAS
+148 WAEAVAS
-155 SVDVGALVGLTLVV
+155 SVDAGALVGLALVV

-178 VAPAVLERLGAEV
+178 VAPVVLERLGAEV

-233 GDRVVAVGAD
+233 GDRVAAVGAD
-243 GTLLDGDHLL
+243 GVLLDGDHLL
-253 AACGIDLHGRGLL
+253 AACGIDLHERGLL

-277 NLGLRL
+277 NLGLRR

-353 TTELLVKVPQV
+353 TTELVVKAPQV

-369 VEGSGETVVE
+369 VEGSGEMVVE
-379 AMADDIATTAD
+379 AMADDIATAGD

-421 RKLADEL
+421 RRLADEL
-428 CATAQRTAERD
+428 CVAAQRTAGRD
-439 AGSSQG
+439 AGSPQG

>member
-11 RARADTVFTES
+11 RARADTVLTES
-22 VVRALGHAAAGHLGA
+22 VVRALGRAAAGQLGA
-37 DIIVIG
+37 DVVVIG

-80 HVAAADGIAGAVVSA
+80 HAAAVDGIAGAVVSG

-135 SGRAVPE
+135 SGRAMPE
-142 PASDGR
+142 PVSDDR
-148 WVEAVAS
+148 WAEAVAS
-155 SVDVGALVGLTLVV
+155 SVDAGALVGLALVV

-178 VAPAVLERLGAEV
+178 VAPVVLEHLGAEV

-233 GDRVVAVGAD
+233 GDRVAAVGAD
-243 GTLLDGDHLL
+243 GALLDGDHLL
-253 AACGIDLHGRGLL
+253 AACGIDLHERGLL

-277 NLGLRL
+277 NLGLRR

-353 TTELLVKVPQV
+353 ATELVVKAPQV

-369 VEGSGETVVE
+369 VEGSGEMVVE
-379 AMADDIATTAD
+379 AMADDIATAGD

-416 DAELA
+416 DAELV
-421 RKLADEL
+421 RRLADQL
-428 CATAQRTAERD
+428 CAAAQRTAGRD
-439 AGSSQG
+439 AGSPQG

>member
-11 RARADTVFTES
+11 RARADTVLTES
-22 VVRALGHAAAGHLGA
+22 VVRALGRAAAGQLGA
-37 DIIVIG
+37 DVVVIG

-80 HVAAADGIAGAVVSA
+80 HAAAVDGIAGAVVSG

-122 LQASWDETPGLDA
+122 LQASWDETPSLDA
-135 SGRAVPE
+135 SGRAMPE
-142 PASDGR
+142 PVSDDR
-148 WVEAVAS
+148 WAEAVAS
-155 SVDVGALVGLTLVV
+155 SVDAGALVGLALVV

-178 VAPAVLERLGAEV
+178 VAPVVLERLGAEV

-206 CGSMHPEGLQR
+206 CGSMHPEGLQQ

-243 GTLLDGDHLL
+243 GALLDGDHLL
-253 AACGIDLHGRGLL
+253 AASGIDLHERGLL

-277 NLGLRL
+277 NLGLRR
-283 AFGACGISFHET
+283 AFSACGISFHET

-353 TTELLVKVPQV
+353 TTELVVKAPQV

-369 VEGSGETVVE
+369 VEGSGEMVVE
-379 AMADDIATTAD
+379 AMADDIATAAD

-421 RKLADEL
+421 RRLADEL
-428 CATAQRTAERD
+428 CVAAQRTAGRD
-439 AGSSQG
+439 AGSPQG

>member
-11 RARADTVFTES
+11 RARADTVLTEA
-22 VVRALGHAAAGHLGA
+22 VVRALGRAAAGQLGA
-37 DIIVIG
+37 DVVVIG

-80 HVAAADGIAGAVVSA
+80 HAAAVDGIAGAVVSG

-142 PASDGR
+142 PVSDDR
-148 WVEAVAS
+148 WAEAVAS
-155 SVDVGALVGLTLVV
+155 SVDAGALVGLALVV

-178 VAPAVLERLGAEV
+178 VAPVVLEHLGAEV

-233 GDRVVAVGAD
+233 GDRVAAVGAD
-243 GTLLDGDHLL
+243 GALLDGDHLL
-253 AACGIDLHGRGLL
+253 AACGIDLHERGLL

-277 NLGLRL
+277 NLGLRR

-344 RRGRTLGEW
+344 RRGRTLGAW
-353 TTELLVKVPQV
+353 TTELVVKAPQV

-369 VEGSGETVVE
+369 VEGSGEMVVE
-379 AMADDIATTAD
+379 AMADDIATAVD

-421 RKLADEL
+421 RRLADEL
-428 CATAQRTAERD
+428 CVAAQRTAGRD
-439 AGSSQG
+439 AGSPHG

>member
-11 RARADTVFTES
+11 RARADTVLTES
-22 VVRALGHAAAGHLGA
+22 VVRALGRAAAGQLGA
-37 DIIVIG
+37 DVVVIG

-80 HVAAADGIAGAVVSA
+80 HAAAVDGIAGAVVSG

-135 SGRAVPE
+135 SGRAMPE
-142 PASDGR
+142 PVSDDR
-148 WVEAVAS
+148 WAEAVAS
-155 SVDVGALVGLTLVV
+155 SVDAGALVGLALVV

-178 VAPAVLERLGAEV
+178 VAPVVLERLGAEV

-206 CGSMHPEGLQR
+206 CGSMHPEGLQQ

-233 GDRVVAVGAD
+233 GDRVAAVGAD
-243 GTLLDGDHLL
+243 GVLLDGDHLL
-253 AACGIDLHGRGLL
+253 AASGIDLHERGLL

-277 NLGLRL
+277 NLGLRR
-283 AFGACGISFHET
+283 AFSACGISFHET

-304 ALEANGWT
+304 ALEANGWP

-344 RRGRTLGEW
+344 RRGRTLGAW
-353 TTELLVKVPQV
+353 TTELVVKAPQV

-369 VEGSGETVVE
+369 VEGSGEMVVE
-379 AMADDIATTAD
+379 AMADDIATAAD

-421 RKLADEL
+421 RRLADEL
-428 CATAQRTAERD
+428 CVAAQRTAGRD
-439 AGSSQG
+439 AGSPQG

>member
-11 RARADTVFTES
+11 RARADTVLTES
-22 VVRALGHAAAGHLGA
+22 VVRALGRAAAGQLGA
-37 DIIVIG
+37 DVVVIG

-80 HVAAADGIAGAVVSA
+80 HAAAVDGIAGAVVSG

-142 PASDGR
+142 PVSDDR
-148 WVEAVAS
+148 WAEAVAS
-155 SVDVGALVGLTLVV
+155 SVDAGALVGLALVV

-178 VAPAVLERLGAEV
+178 VAPVVLEHLGAEV

-233 GDRVVAVGAD
+233 DDRVFAVGAD
-243 GTLLDGDHLL
+243 GALLDGDHLL
-253 AACGIDLHGRGLL
+253 AASGIDLHERGLL

-277 NLGLRL
+277 NLGLRR

-353 TTELLVKVPQV
+353 ATELVVKAPQV

-369 VEGSGETVVE
+369 VEGSGEMVVE
-379 AMADDIATTAD
+379 AMADDIATAGD

-421 RKLADEL
+421 RRLADEL
-428 CATAQRTAERD
+428 CAAAQRIAGRD
-439 AGSSQG
+439 AGSPQG